1 MANRSRELHFWFTV
15 GFKSRCTC
23 WKWVAVRQAEHNLH
37 EKADRRQSCP
47 NQIAQ
52 TMWGDMRTLHQ
63 GGEGYNLNH
72 NLSGKQRVGNIRQ
85 NITTSPEHNPKP
97 PNPKTR
103 KPKSQTRTSPL
114 NKKQTPRPK
123 TRIPSR
129 SPQTTWFGVWVR
141 VWGSCVWVWGFWVFG
156 VGGSGFGDRG
166 FGFGLA
172 WRRFVSFGAG
182 GHVKGW
188 TNKQTNNET
197 HEGSIFVLRIQCSK
211 TWLLLGPI
219 HIQPNGVYGCLVLM
233 SQDVFRLSAPKTT
246 PLQNHPPPPIPTAN
260 PQTRNPKT

>member
-1 MANRSRELHFWFTV
+1 MR
-15 GFKSRCTC
+15 
-23 WKWVAVRQAEHNLH
+23 KWATKPENPKAQIPNPNLTP
-37 EKADRRQSCP
+37 KQKINTQTQNP
-47 NQIAQ
+47 NPI
-52 TMWGDMRTLHQ
+52 
-63 GGEGYNLNH
+63 
-72 NLSGKQRVGNIRQ
+72 
-85 NITTSPEHNPKP
+85 PKP
-97 PNPKTR
+97 PNHMVWSVGSGLGFMR
-103 KPKSQTRTSPL
+103 L
-114 NKKQTPRPK
+114 GLG
-123 TRIPSR
+123 ILGI
-129 SPQTTWFGVWVR
+129 WF
-141 VWGSCVWVWGFWVFG
+141 
-156 VGGSGFGDRG
+156 GGSGFGDRG

-219 HIQPNGVYGCLVLM
+219 HIQPNGVYGCM